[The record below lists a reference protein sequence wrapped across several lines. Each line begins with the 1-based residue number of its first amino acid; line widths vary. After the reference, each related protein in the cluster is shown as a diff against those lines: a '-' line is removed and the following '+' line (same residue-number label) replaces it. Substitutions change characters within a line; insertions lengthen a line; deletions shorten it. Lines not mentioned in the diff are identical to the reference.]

1 MKPSW
6 ARTSPGGLEGKASSS
21 LSAKEFDTIKV
32 ENRMIMT
39 AVIRLKDFIFPSLLP
54 Y

>member
-6 ARTSPGGLEGKASSS
+6 ARTSPGGLEGKASSMV
-21 LSAKEFDTIKV
+21 SAKEFDTIKL
-32 ENRMIMT
+32 ENRMKIT
-39 AVIRLKDFIFPSLLP
+39 AVTRLKDFIFPSLLP